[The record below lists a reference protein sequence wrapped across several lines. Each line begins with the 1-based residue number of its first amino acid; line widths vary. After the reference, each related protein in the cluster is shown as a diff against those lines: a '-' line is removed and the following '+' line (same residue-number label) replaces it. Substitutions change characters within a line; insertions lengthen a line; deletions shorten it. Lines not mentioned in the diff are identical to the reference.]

1 MPENEKP
8 ELEQKEKVHLKHLGH
23 RLRVRGIRNR
33 WMRNSFMAVVVI
45 MLGMAIAVIL
55 GVVNYYHASMQSGL
69 ETKAQTVSD
78 FFTSYATSE
87 QEFEWMARSYIR
99 DFDDKDQLELQFLSV
114 EEQASV
120 QLSSFGLMAGSKP
133 GTPDIT
139 QVLATGQMAP
149 WTGKDPSTGEH
160 IMTVSAPITFNG
172 EIKAIMRLVTSLEP
186 MDHQLV
192 VLITMVLS
200 CALFVIL
207 MTYVINMLFV
217 RSIIEPMAGITE
229 TAKRIAS
236 GYYGIQ
242 LEKEYD
248 DEIGDLLDAIND
260 MSTRI
265 RQNEQMKREFISS
278 VSHELRTPLTAINGW
293 GETLISGKLDNA
305 QDFRKGLNII
315 VSESHRLTKMVE
327 ELLEFSRIED
337 GRFNLNVEM
346 IDIQAEFE
354 DAVYTYREFFRKEDI
369 IMNYKEPEKDFAP
382 LPGDP
387 ERLRQVFSNLLD
399 NAAKHGGAGKRIDT
413 TIGEEEGYVAI
424 VIRDYGP
431 GVPEKDLPHIK
442 EKFYKGSS
450 KARGNGIGLAVCDEI
465 IQRHGGRLDIANATD
480 GTGCVV
486 TILLPRS
493 SATPVPAPAPAPVEI
508 AAHAPAPAAEP
519 EAEPVSA
526 ELAVTAEKPVEEAE
540 TAQQPEKEQPEMT
553 TDAEEK

>member
-1 MPENEKP
+1 MPEQEKP

-45 MLGMAIAVIL
+45 MLGMAVAVIL

-99 DFDDKDQLELQFLSV
+99 DFDEKDQLELQFLSV
-114 EEQASV
+114 EEQPGV

-133 GTPDIT
+133 GTPDIM
-139 QVLATGQMAP
+139 QVLVTGKMAP

-160 IMTVSAPITFNG
+160 IMTVSAPVTFNG
-172 EIKAIMRLVTSLEP
+172 EIKAIMRLVTSLAP
-186 MDHQLV
+186 MDHQLFIIISL
-192 VLITMVLS
+192 VLTG
-200 CALFVIL
+200 ALFVIL
-207 MTYVINMLFV
+207 MTYIINMLFV

-354 DAVYTYREFFRKEDI
+354 DAVYTYREFYRKENI
-369 IMNYKEPEKDFAP
+369 TLNYQEPEKDFAP

-399 NAAKHGGAGKRIDT
+399 NAAKHGGSGKRIDT

-465 IQRHGGRLDIANATD
+465 IQRHGGRLDITNATD

-486 TILLPRS
+486 TILLPKS
-493 SATPVPAPAPAPVEI
+493 TATPAPAPAANP
-508 AAHAPAPAAEP
+508 AAAPTAPAATAAP
-519 EAEPVSA
+519 AEMPV
-526 ELAVTAEKPVEEAE
+526 PVEETASQPTAAE
-540 TAQQPEKEQPEMT
+540 RVEVHPEETSGTE
-553 TDAEEK
+553 DE

>member
-1 MPENEKP
+1 MPEQEKP

-45 MLGMAIAVIL
+45 MLGMAVAVIL

-99 DFDDKDQLELQFLSV
+99 DFDEKDQLELQFLSV
-114 EEQASV
+114 EEQPGV

-133 GTPDIT
+133 GTPDIM
-139 QVLATGQMAP
+139 QVLVTGKMAP

-160 IMTVSAPITFNG
+160 IMTVSAPVTFNG
-172 EIKAIMRLVTSLEP
+172 EIKAIMRLVTSLAP
-186 MDHQLV
+186 MDHQLFIIISL
-192 VLITMVLS
+192 VLTG
-200 CALFVIL
+200 ALFVIL
-207 MTYVINMLFV
+207 MTYIINMLFV

-354 DAVYTYREFFRKEDI
+354 DAVYTYREFYRKENI
-369 IMNYKEPEKDFAP
+369 TLNYQEPEKDFAP

-399 NAAKHGGAGKRIDT
+399 NAAKHGGSGKRIDT

-465 IQRHGGRLDIANATD
+465 IQRHGGRLDITNATD

-486 TILLPRS
+486 TILLPKS
-493 SATPVPAPAPAPVEI
+493 TATPAPAPAANPAV
-508 AAHAPAPAAEP
+508 APTAPAATAAP
-519 EAEPVSA
+519 AEMPV
-526 ELAVTAEKPVEEAE
+526 PVEETASQPTAAE
-540 TAQQPEKEQPEMT
+540 RVEVHPEETSGTE
-553 TDAEEK
+553 DE

>member
-1 MPENEKP
+1 MPEQEKP
-8 ELEQKEKVHLKHLGH
+8 GLEQKEKVHLKHLDY

-33 WMRNSFMAVVVI
+33 WLRNSFMAVVVI
-45 MLGMAIAVIL
+45 MLGMAVAVIL

-99 DFDDKDQLELQFLSV
+99 DFDEKDQLELQFLSV
-114 EEQASV
+114 EEHPSV

-133 GTPDIT
+133 GTPDIM
-139 QVLATGQMAP
+139 QVLVTGQMAP

-160 IMTVSAPITFNG
+160 IMTVSAPVTFNG
-172 EIKAIMRLVTSLEP
+172 EIKAIMRLVTSLAP
-186 MDHQLV
+186 MDRQLFFIITL
-192 VLITMVLS
+192 VLTG
-200 CALFVIL
+200 ALFVIL

-354 DAVYTYREFFRKEDI
+354 DAVYTYREFYRKENI
-369 IMNYKEPEKDFAP
+369 TLNYKEPERDFAP

-399 NAAKHGGAGKRIDT
+399 NAAKHGGSGKRIDT

-465 IQRHGGRLDIANATD
+465 IQRHGGRLDITNATD

-486 TILLPRS
+486 TILLPKS
-493 SATPVPAPAPAPVEI
+493 SVTPAPAPAEPLAL
-508 AAHAPAPAAEP
+508 AADTASHSAVAE
-519 EAEPVSA
+519 S
-526 ELAVTAEKPVEEAE
+526 EEAHPEE
-540 TAQQPEKEQPEMT
+540 TSQ
-553 TDAEEK
+553 AEEK